1 MKAVFDTNVL
11 IAAFVA
17 EGICS
22 RLLVRAR
29 RRQFTLITCP
39 FILGELERVLT
50 KKFLVSRGQ
59 VREVLRLIAQAV
71 EVNVH
76 PIQVIT
82 GVCRDP
88 DDDNILACALAA
100 EADYLVTGDA
110 DLLALHEFKGTSI
123 VTPKDFE
130 LLFND

>member
-1 MKAVFDTNVL
+1 
-11 IAAFVA
+11 
-17 EGICS
+17 
-22 RLLVRAR
+22 
-29 RRQFTLITCP
+29 
-39 FILGELERVLT
+39 
-50 KKFLVSRGQ
+50 
-59 VREVLRLIAQAV
+59 V

-76 PIQVIT
+76 PKQVIT

-88 DDDNILACALAA
+88 EDDNILAWALAA

-110 DLLALHEFKGTSI
+110 DLPALHEFKGTSI

>member
-1 MKAVFDTNVL
+1 VKAVFDTNVL

-29 RRQFTLITCP
+29 QRQFALITCP
-39 FILGELERVLT
+39 FILKELERVLT
-50 KKFLVSRGQ
+50 KKFLVTKGQ
-59 VREVLRLIAQAV
+59 AREVLRLMAQAV

-76 PIQVIT
+76 PQQVIT

-88 DDDNILACALAA
+88 DDDNLIACALAA
-100 EADYLVTGDA
+100 EADYLVAGDA

-130 LLFND
+130 LLFKD

>member
-1 MKAVFDTNVL
+1 VKAVFDTNVL

-22 RLLVRAR
+22 RLFVRAR

-39 FILGELERVLT
+39 FILGELERILT
-50 KKFLVSRGQ
+50 KKFLVARGQ

-71 EVNVH
+71 EVKVH
-76 PIQVIT
+76 PTQVIT

-88 DDDNILACALAA
+88 EDDNVLACALAA
-100 EADYLVTGDA
+100 QADYLVTGDA
-110 DLLALHEFKGTSI
+110 DLLAVHEFKGTSI

>member
-1 MKAVFDTNVL
+1 M
-11 IAAFVA
+11 
-17 EGICS
+17 
-22 RLLVRAR
+22 RAR

-39 FILGELERVLT
+39 FILEELERILG
-50 KKFLVSRGQ
+50 KKFLVARGQ
-59 VREVLRLIAQAV
+59 VREVLRLVAQAV

-76 PIQVIT
+76 PTQAIT

-88 DDDNILACALAA
+88 EDDNILACALAA

>member
-1 MKAVFDTNVL
+1 MKAVFDTTVL

-17 EGICS
+17 DGICS

-29 RRQFTLITCP
+29 RRQFTLITCA
-39 FILGELERVLT
+39 FILGELERVLI
-50 KKFLVSRGQ
+50 KKFLVTKGQ
-59 VREVLRLIAQAV
+59 AREVLRLIAQAV

-76 PIQVIT
+76 PQQVIT

-100 EADYLVTGDA
+100 KADYLVTGDF

-123 VTPKDFE
+123 VTPKNFE

>member
-1 MKAVFDTNVL
+1 MKAVFDANVL

-22 RLLVRAR
+22 KLLMRAR

-50 KKFLVSRGQ
+50 KKFLVARSQ
-59 VREVLRLIAQAV
+59 VREVLQLIAQAV

-76 PIQVIT
+76 PTQVRT
-82 GVCRDP
+82 DVCRDAE
-88 DDDNILACALAA
+88 DDNVLACALSA

-123 VTPKDFE
+123 ATPKDFE
-130 LLFND
+130 RLFKD

>member
-29 RRQFTLITCP
+29 QRQFTLITCP
-39 FILGELERVLT
+39 FILKELERVLI
-50 KKFLVSRGQ
+50 KKILSTEGQ

-110 DLLALHEFKGTSI
+110 DLLPLHEFKGTSI